1 MSGFAEHNREILRV
15 VAHHLGP
22 LVGEVVFVGGQVAE
36 LLVTSPAATRVRPTK
51 DVDLVVQSSTRTS
64 YRAVE
69 EALRGRGFRNDTS
82 EGAPLCRWRTPSGLL
97 IDVMPDTPDT
107 LGFSNRWYSLAIQE
121 SIPYR
126 VTAELEIRIPPAP
139 VFLGTKWEAFTSPGR
154 EGAGD
159 YYMSH
164 DLEDIITVVAG
175 RGEIIDEVTQARLD
189 LKEYLSLKAAEFL
202 RHPDSGGAV
211 EGALPDARLIPGLI
225 DQVFDRFR
233 AMTGA

>member
-1 MSGFAEHNREILRV
+1 MSGFAEHNREILRA

-22 LVGEVVFVGGQVAE
+22 LIGEVVFVGGQVAE

-51 DVDLVVQSSTRTS
+51 DVDIVVSASTRTS

-69 EALRGRGFRNDTS
+69 EALRRRGFTNDTS
-82 EGAPLCRWRTPSGLL
+82 DGAPVCRWKTPSGLL
-97 IDVMPDTPDT
+97 VDVMPATPET

-126 VTAELEIRIPPAP
+126 VTEELEIRIPPAP
-139 VFLGTKWEAFTSPGR
+139 VFLGTKWEALANPGR

-175 RGEIIDEVTQARLD
+175 RPEITDEVAQA
-189 LKEYLSLKAAEFL
+189 
-202 RHPDSGGAV
+202 
-211 EGALPDARLIPGLI
+211 
-225 DQVFDRFR
+225 
-233 AMTGA
+233 